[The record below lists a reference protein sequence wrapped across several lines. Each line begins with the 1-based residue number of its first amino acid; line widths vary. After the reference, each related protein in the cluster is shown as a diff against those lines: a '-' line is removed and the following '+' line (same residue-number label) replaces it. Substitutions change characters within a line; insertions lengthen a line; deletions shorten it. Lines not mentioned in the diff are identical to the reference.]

1 PISYFDTRQHGEL
14 SSRVTNDIDNVN
26 NTLNQTVIQIFSRK
40 ITLVG
45 KVSVMLYLILLLT
58 VVIMTIIPFMFISIR
73 WITRRTGPLYKL
85 QQKDLGELNGYVE
98 EIVSGQ
104 HVVKTYSQE
113 ERVIDEFAERNRNL
127 QNTGFWS
134 LTISCFIP
142 KVMNMLT
149 FLSFGLIALVVV
161 ILSIIGSITVVVI
174 VVFTEYSSH

>member
-1 PISYFDTRQHGEL
+1 DKRQHGEL
-14 SSRVTNDIDNVN
+14 MSRVTNDIDNVN
-26 NTLNQTVIQIFSRK
+26 NTLNQSVIQIFSRI

-45 KVSVMLYLILLLT
+45 TVSVMLYLSPLLT
-58 VVIMTIIPFMFISIR
+58 VVTMTIIQFMFISIR

-104 HVVKTYSQE
+104 HVVKTYSQD

-134 LTISCFIP
+134 LTISGFIP
-142 KVMNMLT
+142 KVLNR
-149 FLSFGLIALVVV
+149 LSL
-161 ILSIIGSITVVVI
+161 LSLCLLA
-174 VVFTEYSSH
+174 